1 MDCPC
6 LELGQSLGGLAK
18 WPVFNTFAND
28 NVASGGV
35 VVRAFDYEAGRPGFD
50 PELYP
55 EHVWFQNRRAKWR
68 KQEKYKKDSDK
79 DKGSDGETGERKE
92 PSKSPPTSSS
102 SSVQKPSTTSTN
114 SISLTACTVTRA
126 ITPAVIPRRH
136 CCAPNSNTYTEP
148 QTNPSSRSRETAAD
162 RNVSNHSKTSSRKDI
177 SFPGVV
183 SGGVVV
189 IERLTMKRGDPGSI
203 PSCTRDMSG
212 HAPDVV
218 SLGKA
223 LYTTFLTPPRCEW
236 AAFSMLPYP
245 GGSPVC
251 SYCVAGHADCAC
263 ALGCSFPCTQ
273 DYRSS
278 SIATLRMKA
287 REHSQAMQQS
297 AAADTQPLDGT
308 RPDTE
313 RRSPPGKPQTH
324 EQPEEP
330 GNEDTIQEQPKQ

>member
-1 MDCPC
+1 MYCFHYPPFPSPGP
-6 LELGQSLGGLAK
+6 LEYDAACGRLPYPPLQYPPDLEDGFARRKQRRNRTTFTLHQLEQLEAVFAQTHYPDVFTREELAMK
-18 WPVFNTFAND
+18 INLT
-28 NVASGGV
+28 
-35 VVRAFDYEAGRPGFD
+35 EARVQ
-50 PELYP
+50 
-55 EHVWFQNRRAKWR
+55 VWFQNRRAKWR

-92 PSKSPPTSSS
+92 SSKSPPTSSS

-114 SISLTACTVTRA
+114 SISSSFRPCEVGNSVTSPKLFHR
-126 ITPAVIPRRH
+126 
-136 CCAPNSNTYTEP
+136 P
-148 QTNPSSRSRETAAD
+148 Q
-162 RNVSNHSKTSSRKDI
+162 
-177 SFPGVV
+177 
-183 SGGVVV
+183 
-189 IERLTMKRGDPGSI
+189 
-203 PSCTRDMSG
+203 
-212 HAPDVV
+212 
-218 SLGKA
+218 
-223 LYTTFLTPPRCEW
+223 

-313 RRSPPGKPQTH
+313 RTSPPGKPQTH